1 MIRMITRTPVTHD
14 FDIRPLPVLLLIVG
28 RVRVRIPLE
37 GLVAVLGVQLVWA
50 QQPLAG
56 QRGLVGFQ
64 ILPPLGLIV
73 GDIAL
78 RLSIIGIPG
87 STEGVVD
94 RPWGAL
100 VRSELVVPAD
110 QEVPLHWEL
119 ANEGVVLDPG
129 EAVQKA
135 AGGRLV
141 QELQSA
147 SGVGGMPAVDE
158 EAAAPVLSRI
168 DSLLTASQ
176 LAGLCW
182 LVVVLYTHDRVFII
196 TMIYKLREVTEP

>member
-1 MIRMITRTPVTHD
+1 MITRTPVTHD

-135 AGGRLV
+135 AGGRL
-141 QELQSA
+141 ELTDTGNDKSA
-147 SGVGGMPAVDE
+147 LTYYCIARKVENCGQYVLMDPSSSGSTKFGLPR
-158 EAAAPVLSRI
+158 SR
-168 DSLLTASQ
+168 ASKCKRRWRD
-176 LAGLCW
+176 A
-182 LVVVLYTHDRVFII
+182 RS
-196 TMIYKLREVTEP
+196 